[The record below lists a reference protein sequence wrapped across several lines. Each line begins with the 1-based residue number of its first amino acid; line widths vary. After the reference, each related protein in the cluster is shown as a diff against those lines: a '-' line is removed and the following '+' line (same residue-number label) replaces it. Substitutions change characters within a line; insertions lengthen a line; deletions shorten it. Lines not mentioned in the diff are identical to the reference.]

1 MRRRISPR
9 APFRYVSKMLSAVVI
24 AFDSPRAPL
33 RREAVARS
41 LGSLIE
47 SCVEG
52 LVADAIIVAER
63 TRDLEGI
70 ADEAGCRLIEAPRA
84 DGVAQA
90 LKAARRDHVFLLLA
104 GFAVERGF
112 PEEARDVFAYGDI
125 SRPRTLRMAPDSLIT
140 RLAPRLARPVGLI
153 ATKHALAA
161 VESADF
167 GRLARKLRGAD
178 LTTRARRV
186 S

>member
-9 APFRYVSKMLSAVVI
+9 APFRYVSIMLSAVLI
-24 AFDSPRAPL
+24 ALDSPEAPL

-47 SCVEG
+47 SCLQG
-52 LVADAIIVAER
+52 LVADAIIVAQA
-63 TRDLEGI
+63 TRDLEGL
-70 ADEAGCRLIEAPRA
+70 ADEAGCALIQAPCG

-112 PEEARDVFAYGDI
+112 VEEAQDFFAYGDK
-125 SRPRTLRMAPDSLIT
+125 SRARTLRAAPDSLIT
-140 RLAPRLARPVGLI
+140 RLAPGLARPVGLI
-153 ATKHALAA
+153 AAKSALAVA
-161 VESADF
+161 NSADF
-167 GRLARKLRGAD
+167 RRLARKLRGAD
-178 LTTRARRV
+178 LTSRARRV

>member
-9 APFRYVSKMLSAVVI
+9 APFRYVSKMLSAVLI
-24 AFDSPRAPL
+24 AFDSPKAPL

-47 SCVEG
+47 SCLQG
-52 LVADAIIVAER
+52 LVADALILAEP
-63 TRDLEGI
+63 TRELEAI
-70 ADEAGCRLIEAPRA
+70 ADEAGCALIEASRA

-112 PEEARDVFAYGDI
+112 AEEAQDFFAYGDR
-125 SRPRTLRMAPDSLIT
+125 SRPRTLRMAPDSLTT
-140 RLAPRLARPVGLI
+140 RLAPGLARPVGLI
-153 ATKHALAA
+153 ATKSALTAA
-161 VESADF
+161 GSADF